1 METTEYIP
9 TPQMAALVA
18 KRKEL
23 RHERQSLREYILKL
37 ENKVQRIT
45 GKLEMVQEQMDE
57 LRWTENQDPN
67 TLPGLEFD
75 EGEDG

>member
-23 RHERQSLREYILKL
+23 RHERQGLREYILKL

-57 LRWTENQDPN
+57 LRWTENQDLN